1 MAVTVSG
8 KTGGPRVQ
16 LDVGKR
22 QRWARYERSERDGT
36 RLVFAY
42 TVKGS
47 DSDPDGISIRKN
59 GLKLAGGKI
68 KDSDGNAARRKARAL
83 PAQSGHKVNVEP
95 VRGEPVEPPA
105 EPARQIQEPEPTP
118 TPAPIPERKA
128 QEPEPQPQD
137 DGQHAPDPI
146 PSNILGASI
155 PATEDPN
162 SILRQPSRSRHT
174 APLSCMLIW
183 LSARR

>member
-1 MAVTVSG
+1 MTVSE

-36 RLVFAY
+36 KLVFAY

-68 KDSDGNAARRKARAL
+68 KDSDGNAARRKAPAL
-83 PAQSGHKVNVEP
+83 PAQSGHKVNVESP
-95 VRGEPVEPPA
+95 VIQKQEPEP
-105 EPARQIQEPEPTP
+105 ERQIQEPEPTP

-128 QEPEPQPQD
+128 QEPEPQPQEMTVD
-137 DGQHAPDPI
+137 TTSTDLFDTFFWRNRPRKRTNH
-146 PSNILGASI
+146 
-155 PATEDPN
+155 
-162 SILRQPSRSRHT
+162 
-174 APLSCMLIW
+174 
-183 LSARR
+183 